1 MKKAPAHEFTLLP
14 INEIKAKPLFVVHC
28 GEDLSEKSIESIN
41 YQTYANWVF
50 SDQAIEPSLDT
61 PLYDV
66 TISAS
71 VMLDKLCFQSFASAI
86 ELAYPEIVYSDY
98 NRNNEGQLIEVKL
111 PSWSPLRLASNDYLG
126 PVVSVLRSEH
136 TSTEKLHDTRRLG
149 VRIPRALYLAETKVE
164 FFNRFE
170 SLGNQV
176 PLAESGALIS
186 VVIPTMGKS
195 SNLVESRFIEA
206 CIESI
211 KRQSSNSLVIEI
223 VIVFDAI
230 GDLTYL
236 ERIKGRYANDFKLRL
251 ISFDEAFNFSK
262 KCNVGAENSSGDVL
276 VFLNDDTEVI
286 SFEAIEKLANRASS
300 SEVGAVGALAVYP
313 SGKVQHAGITFASIK
328 PDHAYRGQDIS
339 SGFMNELKMPIEV
352 SAVTGA
358 CLAISRKNF
367 ELVGGWNEEFDNSY
381 NDIDLC
387 LRLLEFGFTNIQENG
402 ICIKHH
408 EAMSRNQSFSI
419 EEFRKLKQRWDAY
432 LGNEMYFRSQD
443 SEPVSTWSR
452 NFLVKLMPSAI
463 NLFLQALRISLKH
476 SNVLSPISAY
486 KLLSKANFDY
496 M

>member
-1 MKKAPAHEFTLLP
+1 MDKAPAHEFTLLP

-41 YQTYANWVF
+41 HQTYANWVF
-50 SDQAIEPSLDT
+50 SDRDIEPSLGT
-61 PLYDV
+61 PIYDV

-71 VMLDKLCFQSFASAI
+71 AVLEKLCFQSFASAI

-98 NRNNEGQLIEVKL
+98 TRNNEGQLIEVKL
-111 PSWSPLRLASNDYLG
+111 PSWSPLRLASKDYLG

-136 TSTEKLHDTRRLG
+136 TSTETLRRLG
-149 VRIPRALYLAETKVE
+149 VRIPRALYLAESKVE

-170 SLGNQV
+170 GLGNQV

-195 SNLVESRFIEA
+195 SNLVESSFIEV

-211 KRQSSNSLVIEI
+211 KRQSSNSSAIEI

-251 ISFDEAFNFSK
+251 IQFDESFNFSK
-262 KCNVGAENSSGDVL
+262 KCNLGADNSSGDIL
-276 VFLNDDTEVI
+276 VFLNDDTEVV
-286 SFEAIEKLANRASS
+286 SFEAIKNLANRAST

-313 SGKVQHAGITFASIK
+313 SGNVQHAGITFASIK

-339 SGFMNELKMPIEV
+339 SGFMNEMKMPIEV

-367 ELVGGWNEEFDNSY
+367 ELIGGWNEEFENSY

-387 LRLLEFGFTNIQENG
+387 LRLLQLGFTNIQENG
-402 ICIKHH
+402 ICIKHY

-443 SEPVSTWSR
+443 SEPVSTRSK
-452 NFLVKLMPSAI
+452 NSLVKLMPSAI
-463 NLFLQALRISLKH
+463 NLFLQSLRICLKPSLG
-476 SNVLSPISAY
+476 LSPISAY
-486 KLLSKANFDY
+486 KLFSRSNFDY